1 MKQHTLLIAT
11 SLFTM
16 LLFTVHWA
24 DDIVRGL
31 SPGTM
36 SGLGGVAIMVVWLC
50 GTLLLTERR
59 GGQIIMLL
67 ASLLAVGVL
76 AIHMNGNGLVGGRV
90 ALTNGV
96 LLWVWTLITLGISGS
111 FAAILSARAL
121 WRSWHP
127 APKAASGHVSS

>member
-1 MKQHTLLIAT
+1 MKQHAMLITT

-24 DDIVRGL
+24 DDVVRGFA
-31 SPGTM
+31 PGSM
-36 SGLGGVAIMVVWLC
+36 SGLGGVLIMVVWLC

-67 ASLLAVGVL
+67 ASLLALGVL
-76 AIHMNGNGLVGGRV
+76 ALHMSGAGLVGGRI
-90 ALTNGV
+90 ANTNGM
-96 LLWVWTLITLGISGS
+96 LFWVWTLITLGIGGS

-121 WRSWHP
+121 WRSWH
-127 APKAASGHVSS
+127 